1 MELGTNERLRQLAE
15 QGISVEDGL
24 GYTGGEAK
32 YLSALQRYFKGYEA
46 NRKSVEDYL
55 SAGAVEDYAIKVH
68 ALKSNS
74 RMIGARALGDAFEA
88 LELAAKRGD
97 TAFLAESTAPALAQY
112 AAMIELLRPIGE
124 AETVRA
130 PGEISAAEARE
141 TAEQLLA
148 ALDDFDDELAAELAA
163 KLANYPFRPT
173 QKEKLREAARHIDE
187 FMYDEASALV
197 REIIP
202 AIE

>member
-1 MELGTNERLRQLAE
+1 
-15 QGISVEDGL
+15 
-24 GYTGGEAK
+24 
-32 YLSALQRYFKGYEA
+32 
-46 NRKSVEDYL
+46 
-55 SAGAVEDYAIKVH
+55 
-68 ALKSNS
+68 
-74 RMIGARALGDAFEA
+74 MIGAGSLSDAFEA

-97 TAFLAESTAPALAQY
+97 TAFLAESTAPALAHY
-112 AAMIELLRPIGE
+112 AALVELLRPIGE
-124 AETVRA
+124 AETMRA

-148 ALDDFDDELAAELAA
+148 ALDDFDDELAAELAS

-173 QKEKLREAARHIDE
+173 QKEKLREAAGHIDE
-187 FMYDEASALV
+187 FMYDEAAALI